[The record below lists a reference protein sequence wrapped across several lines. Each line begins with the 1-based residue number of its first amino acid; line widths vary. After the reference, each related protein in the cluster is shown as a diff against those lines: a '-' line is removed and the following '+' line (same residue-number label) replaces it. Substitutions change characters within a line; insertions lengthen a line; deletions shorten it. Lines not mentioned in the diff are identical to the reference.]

1 MARRLTKSQEAK
13 LDRLKKALESS
24 WDEMDKK
31 SHRLVA
37 INDDPESKDSWIE
50 AIESLA
56 YAGVD
61 YHKNHDAVYAYRD
74 ELEAKGVDPKYLP

>member
-13 LDRLKKALESS
+13 LGRLQKSLEGS

-31 SHRLVA
+31 SRRLVA
-37 INDDPESKDSWIE
+37 INDNPESKDSWIE

-56 YAGVD
+56 YAGLD
-61 YHKNHDAVYAYRD
+61 YHKNHDAVFAYRD
-74 ELEAKGVDPKYLP
+74 ELEAKGVDPRYL

>member
-13 LDRLKKALESS
+13 LGRLQKALGGS

-31 SHRLVA
+31 SRRLVA
-37 INDDPESKDSWIE
+37 INDDPESKDWWIE

-61 YHKNHDAVYAYRD
+61 YHKNHDAVFAYRD
-74 ELEAKGVDPKYLP
+74 ELEAKGVDPKYL